1 MMKSKAEIIESELNG
16 LRVLD
21 IGGSGFGED
30 NAYERQLRKAWSV
43 TSART
48 TIDLSPLADIQAD
61 LNQGL
66 PELPGHKW
74 DITTAFDI
82 LEHLENP
89 TAILR
94 TIPTDRLLVSL
105 PNVLSPFCRRWEKKD
120 RLHLYTFT
128 DYTAEKLVT
137 TGGWKI
143 EQLYYTFGKWSF
155 LSRCIN
161 AAGSLAPAFVGSG
174 IMIHCKRAQK

>member
-1 MMKSKAEIIESELNG
+1 MRSKAETIKSELKG

-21 IGGSGFGED
+21 IGGSGFGAD
-30 NAYERQLRKAWSV
+30 NAYERQLQEAWRV
-43 TSART
+43 TALRT
-48 TIDLSPLADIQAD
+48 TVDLSPQANIQAD

-66 PELPGHKW
+66 PPLSGQQW

-128 DYTAEKLVT
+128 DYTAEKLIT

-143 EQLYYTFGKWSF
+143 ERLYYTFGKWSF
-155 LSRCIN
+155 LSRCLN
-161 AAGSLAPAFVGSG
+161 LAGSLAPAFVGSG
-174 IMIHCKRAQK
+174 IMIHCRRA